1 MKKSALMVFLMLS
14 ACEKDDTL
22 KDVGIIDRIKMFFGL
37 TQPDIPVEDTRLDGQ
52 TRIIPPIK
60 SEVSN
65 GDWAGGEVAVLAQP
79 ELLDGPGRIMS
90 APGVNNTDSSS
101 KTEDMQQT
109 DSSVLSG
116 VHGEEDKTVAEI
128 PVLPSDLNLD
138 SQPDNSNPDVDL
150 NKVEDAHPLVPDS
163 MPALVYGSD
172 MPTDE
177 NAPLSIPSQENNID
191 KMSPQEKPWSSA
203 GVEYG
208 FPGEGRTQ
216 EPVHHDLPIN

>member
-14 ACEKDDTL
+14 ACEKDDTS
-22 KDVGIIDRIKMFFGL
+22 KDVGILDRIKIFFGL

-65 GDWAGGEVAVLAQP
+65 GDWTGGDVAVSEQP

-101 KTEDMQQT
+101 KTQDMQQT
-109 DSSVLSG
+109 ESSVLPE
-116 VHGEEDKTVAEI
+116 VHDEEDKRVAGV
-128 PVLPSDLNLD
+128 PMLLPDPDLD
-138 SQPDNSNPDVDL
+138 SQPDNSNSDVEL
-150 NKVEDAHPLVPDS
+150 NKIKDALPPAPDS
-163 MPALVYGSD
+163 MPVNEN
-172 MPTDE
+172 MPL
-177 NAPLSIPSQENNID
+177 PIQSPENNIENL
-191 KMSPQEKPWSSA
+191 SPQEKPWSSA

-208 FPGEGRTQ
+208 FPGEGQTQ
-216 EPVHHDLPIN
+216 ESVPNDLPIN

>member
-14 ACEKDDTL
+14 ACEKDDTS
-22 KDVGIIDRIKMFFGL
+22 KDVGILDRIKIFFGL

-65 GDWAGGEVAVLAQP
+65 GDWTGGDVAVSEQP

-109 DSSVLSG
+109 ESSVLPE
-116 VHGEEDKTVAEI
+116 VHDEEDKRVTEV
-128 PVLPSDLNLD
+128 PMLPPGPDSD
-138 SQPDNSNPDVDL
+138 SQPDNSNSDVEL
-150 NKVEDAHPLVPDS
+150 NKIKDALPPAPDS
-163 MPALVYGSD
+163 MPVNEN
-172 MPTDE
+172 MPL
-177 NAPLSIPSQENNID
+177 PIQSPENNIENL
-191 KMSPQEKPWSSA
+191 SPQEKPWSSA

-208 FPGEGRTQ
+208 FPGEGQTQ
-216 EPVHHDLPIN
+216 ESVPNDLPIN